1 MKYVNKI
8 AALVMSAAML
18 PAGFALA
25 QAPRITTGAELVSAC
40 TAAASASATVDD
52 RVSRASCHQFLAG
65 LAAGVYASV
74 ERGAPLVVRRL
85 GPGYDEEVCFRLPE
99 QLPFEKFAQQ
109 VVAFAPEHP
118 ELYERPAFEMG
129 ARTLAANYPCP
140 D

>member
-1 MKYVNKI
+1 MKYVSKL
-8 AALVMSAAML
+8 AALVAVASML

-40 TAAASASATVDD
+40 TVAASASAEADD
-52 RVSRASCHQFLAG
+52 RIARASCHQFLAG

-74 ERGAPLVVRRL
+74 EAGAPLIVRRL
-85 GPGYDEEVCFRLPE
+85 GPGMDEEVCFRLPE
-99 QLPFEKFAQQ
+99 QLAFETFAQQ

-118 ELYERPAFEMG
+118 ELYQRTAFEMG

-140 D
+140 E

>member
-1 MKYVNKI
+1 MKYVSKL
-8 AALVMSAAML
+8 AALAAAASML

-40 TAAASASATVDD
+40 TVAASASAEADD
-52 RVSRASCHQFLAG
+52 RIARASCHQFLAG

-74 ERGAPLVVRRL
+74 EAGAPLIVRRL
-85 GPGYDEEVCFRLPE
+85 GPGMDEEACFRLPE
-99 QLPFEKFAQQ
+99 QLAFETFAQQ

-118 ELYERPAFEMG
+118 DLYQRTAFEMG

-140 D
+140 E